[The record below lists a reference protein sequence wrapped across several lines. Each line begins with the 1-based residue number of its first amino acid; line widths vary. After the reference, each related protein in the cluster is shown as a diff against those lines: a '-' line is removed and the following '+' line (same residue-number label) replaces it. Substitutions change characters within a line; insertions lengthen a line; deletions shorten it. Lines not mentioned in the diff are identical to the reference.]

1 MRIITLF
8 LLIITNALRL
18 IDAKKKQNTQ
28 YQISK
33 NVLRVVR
40 MSLII
45 NIYILVN
52 VIRVMKLLKQKM
64 MILLQQR
71 FVKRKIQ
78 FQGGPTYVVSHSYIN
93 SDEFINSEG
102 IKTQAK
108 IFAQSFGNINTH
120 VIIITIVRIF
130 QQFIIIIHILLNII

>member
-18 IDAKKKQNTQ
+18 IDAKKKQNNQ

-52 VIRVMKLLKQKM
+52 VIRVMKLLQQKM
-64 MILLQQR
+64 MILQQR

-78 FQGGPTYVVSHSYIN
+78 FQGGPTYVVSYSYIN